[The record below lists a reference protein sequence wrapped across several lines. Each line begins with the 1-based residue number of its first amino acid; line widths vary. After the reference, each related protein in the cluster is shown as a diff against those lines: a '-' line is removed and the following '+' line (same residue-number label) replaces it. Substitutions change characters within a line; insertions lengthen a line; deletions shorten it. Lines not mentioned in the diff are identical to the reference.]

1 MIPSAENH
9 TANAPLFDRDL
20 SWLSFNYRVLLM
32 AAEER
37 VPLYERINFLSIF
50 SSNLDE
56 FFRVRMPAILAMS
69 QVGPAK
75 RLKDGDAPDTAILEK
90 VRQKVR
96 LQQETYGQILTK
108 NILPGLREK
117 GIHLYYGEPLHPE
130 HAETVTDY
138 FLTKVLSYL
147 QVLWINFDKP
157 GKVFLENN
165 ALYFAVSVTSDGA
178 DTPRYVIVNIP
189 TGDLPR
195 FLALPGQSPAYIA
208 WLDDVIREHLP
219 YIFPHHTINGCYS
232 VKITRDAEMDLDELS
247 SDMLAQVEKMIL
259 HREIGLPTRFLYDPS
274 MPADMLELLAAYFEV
289 LPEERVA
296 GGRYHNLKDFNSL
309 PMPVSGPGLKYPSF
323 PPANVPGLDHAPI
336 LDKVLQQDVL
346 LHLPYQRYHY
356 ILRFFNEAAI
366 DPDVKEIYVTLYRV
380 ASGSQ
385 IVNALISAARNG
397 KKVTVLVELK
407 ARFDEANN
415 IHWAKRMKDAG
426 VKIIYSIPGLKVH
439 AKIALVKR
447 KRGLTWDHV
456 GLMATGNFNEST
468 ARFYTDHVLLTASQ
482 TMTQEMELLFLYL
495 QTRQQPQAYG
505 FIPFKE
511 LLVAQFN
518 LVDRF
523 RDMID
528 REIRHAQAGKPAA
541 ITIKL
546 NNLQERAMIEKL
558 YEAGRAGVLVELIVR
573 GICCLV
579 PGYAPNIT
587 LRRIVDRYL
596 EHARIFVFHNDGA
609 EEIYLGS
616 ADWMNRNLHRRIE
629 VCFPIYGDALKQ
641 QVKTILALQL
651 ADNTNAVIL
660 DNEMNNMPVTPAP
673 GEPEVNA
680 QSGIYNYVKNLQTI
694 QYA

>member
-1 MIPSAENH
+1 MYPTQNN
-9 TANAPLFDRDL
+9 TDKLLFDRDL
-20 SWLSFNYRVLLM
+20 SWLSFNYRVLTM
-32 AAEER
+32 AAETH

-69 QVGPAK
+69 QVMPGK
-75 RLKDGDAPDTAILEK
+75 VLKDGDVPDADIL
-90 VRQKVR
+90 QKVR
-96 LQQETYGQILTK
+96 AKIREQQETYGKILTGG
-108 NILPGLREK
+108 ILPALKDK
-117 GIHLYYGEPLHPE
+117 GVHLYYGESLRPE
-130 HAETVTDY
+130 HMEEVTDF
-138 FLTKVLSYL
+138 FLTRVLSYL

-165 ALYFAVSVTSDGA
+165 ALYFVVSVTPDGA
-178 DTPRYVIVNIP
+178 NAPRYVIINIP
-189 TGDLPR
+189 TVQLPR
-195 FLALPGQSPAYIA
+195 FLVLQGKEPVYIA
-208 WLDDVIREHLP
+208 WLDDIIREHLH

-247 SDMLAQVEKMIL
+247 TDMLAQVEKMIL
-259 HREIGLPTRFLYDPS
+259 HRDIGLPTRFLYDQA
-274 MPADMLELLAAYFEV
+274 MPDAMLQQLAVYFEV

-296 GGRYHNLKDFNSL
+296 GGRYHNLKDLSSL
-309 PMPVSGPGLKYPSF
+309 PQPVSGAGLKYPPF
-323 PPANVPGLDHAPI
+323 PPVHVPELDHTPI
-336 LDKVLQQDVL
+336 LDTVLRQDVL

-397 KKVTVLVELK
+397 KRVTVLVELK

-415 IHWAKRMKDAG
+415 IQWAKRMKDAG

-447 KRGLTWDHV
+447 KRGYHWDHV

-468 ARFYTDHVLLTASQ
+468 ARFYTDHVMLTAHPE
-482 TMTQEMELLFLYL
+482 MTQEMELLFMYL
-495 QTRQQPQAYG
+495 QTREQPKSYG
-505 FIPFKE
+505 FIPFKQ

-518 LVDRF
+518 LLDRF
-523 RDMID
+523 KEMID
-528 REIRHAQAGKPAA
+528 REIAHAKAGREAK

-546 NNLQERAMIEKL
+546 NNLQEKAMIEKL
-558 YEAGRAGVLVELIVR
+558 YEAGEAGVQVELIIR

-579 PGYAPNIT
+579 PGHSPNIV

-596 EHARIFVFHNDGA
+596 EHARIFMFHNNGA
-609 EEIYLGS
+609 DEIYLGS

-629 VCFPIYGDALKQ
+629 VCFPVYPESLKQ
-641 QVKTILALQL
+641 QIRDIIALQL

-660 DNEMNNMPVTPAP
+660 DDEMNNIPVQRAE

-680 QSGIYNYVKNLQTI
+680 QSGIYAYVKNLQP
-694 QYA
+694 AAV

>member
-1 MIPSAENH
+1 MNFPDNKNK
-9 TANAPLFDRDL
+9 TALLFDRDL

-32 AAEER
+32 AAEAN

-69 QVGPAK
+69 QLLPGK
-75 RLKDGDAPDTAILEK
+75 TLKDGDAPNGMILEK
-90 VRQKVR
+90 VRTTIKH
-96 LQQETYGQILTK
+96 QQETFGRILTTG
-108 NILPGLREK
+108 ILPGLKER
-117 GIHLYYGEPLHPE
+117 GVHLYYGEALLPE
-130 HAETVTDY
+130 HMDTATDF

-147 QVLWINFDKP
+147 QVLWINQDKP

-165 ALYFAVSVTSDGA
+165 KLYFAISVTSDGST
-178 DTPRYVIVNIP
+178 DQRFVIINIP
-189 TGDLPR
+189 ADEVPR
-195 FLALPGQSPAYIA
+195 FLILPGESPIYIA
-208 WLDDVIREHLP
+208 WLDDVIREHLS
-219 YIFPHHTINGCYS
+219 YIFPYHTINGCYS

-247 SDMLAQVEKMIL
+247 SDMLAQVEKMVM
-259 HREIGLPTRFLYDPS
+259 HREIGLPTRFLYDQA
-274 MPADMLELLAAYFEV
+274 MPEDMLQQLALYFEV

-296 GGRYHNLKDFNSL
+296 GGRYHNLKDLNSL
-309 PMPVSGPGLKYPSF
+309 PMPIKGPGLKYPSC
-323 PPANVPGLDHAPI
+323 PPANVPVLDHTPT
-336 LDKVLQQDVL
+336 LDTVLKQDVL

-407 ARFDEANN
+407 ARFDEENN
-415 IHWAKRMKDAG
+415 IRWAKRMKDAG

-447 KRGLTWDHV
+447 RRGLHWDHI

-468 ARFYTDHVLLTASQ
+468 ARFYTDHVLLTAHKE
-482 TMTQEMELLFLYL
+482 MTQEMELLFMYL
-495 QTRQQPQAYG
+495 QTRQQPQSYG
-505 FIPFKE
+505 FIPFKQ

-518 LVDRF
+518 LLDRF
-523 RDMID
+523 KGMID
-528 REIRHAQAGKPAA
+528 REIGFAKAGKRAG

-546 NNLQERAMIEKL
+546 NNLQEKAMIEKL
-558 YEAGRAGVLVELIVR
+558 YEAGEAGVEIELIIR

-579 PGYAPNIT
+579 PGHSPNIT

-596 EHARIFVFHNDGA
+596 EHARIFIFHNGGN

-629 VCFPIYGDALKQ
+629 VCFPVYGTELKK
-641 QVKTILALQL
+641 QVKDILALQL

-660 DNEMNNMPVTPAP
+660 DDEMNNIPVTRGAN
-673 GEPEVNA
+673 EPEVNA
-680 QSGIYNYVKNLQTI
+680 QSGIYAYVKDLK
-694 QYA
+694 